1 MQDLASDLRRI
12 HILRTPVNK
21 GPEEGPGVLT
31 SGNHPPARSRKLRA
45 AVPILRAGLLGCE
58 RVFDNGGFLSLLF
71 GEVDPAQEGT
81 FQDGTLQV
89 GEGQVGTAQVGIAQV
104 SLEEE
109 RRLPPSVR

>member
-1 MQDLASDLRRI
+1 MQDPASELRRI
-12 HILRTPVNK
+12 PILRTPVNK

-45 AVPILRAGLLGCE
+45 AVLPILRA
-58 RVFDNGGFLSLLF
+58 FDNGGFLSLLF
-71 GEVDPAQEGT
+71 GEVNTAQEGT

-89 GEGQVGTAQVGIAQV
+89 GEGQVGIAQV

-109 RRLPPSVR
+109 

>member
-1 MQDLASDLRRI
+1 VRKSFQTVSLS
-12 HILRTPVNK
+12 TPANK

-45 AVPILRAGLLGCE
+45 AVLPILRA
-58 RVFDNGGFLSLLF
+58 FDNGGFLSLLF
-71 GEVDPAQEGT
+71 GEVDTAQEGTFQEGT

-89 GEGQVGTAQVGIAQV
+89 GEGQVGIAQV

-109 RRLPPSVR
+109 

>member
-1 MQDLASDLRRI
+1 MQDLGYELPRI
-12 HILRTPVNK
+12 SIPRTTVNK

-45 AVPILRAGLLGCE
+45 AVLPILRA
-58 RVFDNGGFLSLLF
+58 FDNGGFLSLLF
-71 GEVDPAQEGT
+71 GEVDTAQEGTFQEGT

-89 GEGQVGTAQVGIAQV
+89 GEGQVGIAQV

-109 RRLPPSVR
+109 